1 MILRPTEFTKIDL
14 TKIGLT
20 NPKRKYDAY
29 FLFDCILG
37 NPNGDPNGGNLP
49 RQDMMTNLGYI
60 TDVCLKFKLRN
71 AIEELA
77 KEREDAH
84 RYNRLIK
91 KDAVINQVIE
101 QGYIDAGIKPATKKK
116 AEQESMVLKHL
127 IDKYFDLRLFGGV
140 LATGKDKPKAGTYD
154 GPIQV
159 TFAQSFDPVRI
170 EEICITR
177 CAVAE
182 EKENKENKTMG
193 RKAFLRYGL
202 YSAKIF
208 FSPHR
213 DKFNL
218 ITEDDLELFWTAIQK
233 MFEFDRS
240 AARGDMAL
248 RGLFVFSHAHKYGDA
263 PAHKLFD
270 AIEIKKTSDDEPN
283 KYSDYSVNVNES
295 LLTDFYAA
303 GGVLTHFV

>member
-1 MILRPTEFTKIDL
+1 MKLRPNDPTKKHDALI
-14 TKIGLT
+14 I
-20 NPKRKYDAY
+20 YD
-29 FLFDCILG
+29 CKNG
-37 NPNGDPNGGNLP
+37 NPNGDPNADNLP
-49 RQDMMTNLGYI
+49 RFDMMTNLGYA
-60 TDVCLKFKLRN
+60 TDVCLKFKLRS

-77 KEREDAH
+77 KEREDAR

-101 QGYIDAGIKPATKKK
+101 QGYIDAGIKPDPKKK
-116 AEQESMVLKHL
+116 AEQESIVLKHL
-127 IDKYFDLRLFGGV
+127 IDQYFDLRFFGGV
-140 LATGKDKPKAGTYD
+140 LSTGKNKAKAGTYD

-159 TFAQSFDPVRI
+159 TFAQSFDPVRVEQI
-170 EEICITR
+170 AITR
-177 CAVAE
+177 CAATE

-218 ITEDDLELFWTAIQK
+218 ITEDDLELFWTATQK

-248 RGLFVFSHAHKYGDA
+248 RGLFIFSHAHKYGDV

-270 AIEIKKTSDDEPN
+270 SIEVKKTSDDEPN
-283 KYSDYSVNVNES
+283 NYSDYSVNVNES
-295 LLTDFYAA
+295 LLTDFSAA
-303 GGVLTHFV
+303 GGVLTQFV